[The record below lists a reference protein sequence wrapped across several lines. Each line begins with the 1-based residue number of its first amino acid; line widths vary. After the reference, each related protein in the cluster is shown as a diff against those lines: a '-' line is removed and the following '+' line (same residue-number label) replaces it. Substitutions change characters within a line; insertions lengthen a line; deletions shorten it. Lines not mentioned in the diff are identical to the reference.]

1 MRSTILSTLLV
12 LTLLACSKEE
22 NHSEQQKIE
31 CNQLV
36 LNQGTAYPSEKVFIE
51 GIDEKQEDN
60 LIVEFWYNDT
70 FTEVSTSVGLDE
82 SGKSFIIAPVHP
94 QHPIEGGE
102 LQVIVKNL
110 SDELICNTKSITI
123 LELPEADGYT
133 DKVTLG
139 LKQLLKQR
147 TDYLNI
153 DEALL
158 SGDLANIEPTDVPF
172 AMLYNLL
179 HNEDAEFAL
188 IPFLNNDKNWTGE
201 SQDKATIID
210 LTNRLLKKYEVLG
223 HVNLTMSNFTGKQG
237 NNTKDEKNS
246 EKKNSERCKGVDAE
260 DLASQMKSA
269 ANTEYSDPKNPTGE
283 YFKDLSDLATI
294 TGLAPGRV
302 GTAGDILSTIVFAIQ
317 KIEEAYSK
325 TRLSHFTRFEVNIT
339 KTKFLEEVACP
350 IPMDKAHVYAASN
363 DWFMPKTIYESA
375 LQLAS
380 ILSTR
385 KIKQKEEGTPWKE
398 YLEKH
403 LNEYIEEFGFKLSR
417 VFTIK
422 QLKNLADQG
431 FWENDQLKIEAIEC
445 GPIDVLNHKYIK
457 ANPLNNIFEADYK
470 IDGGIEFY
478 PVNTGKDVLEIS
490 LRPEYF
496 SQQTISVTTDI
507 ELTPV
512 ELKWAKPTTNPH
524 IIKPGDIVSL
534 DAHLKNTINL
544 DLVVNSPEG
553 FLQAGE
559 GVSLDTIQKFTL
571 QTPTDPSKYP
581 FTVTAEFKSTQCF
594 RGTQYANPITA
605 EIIINDSQI
614 TVYTDDLFGCFQ
626 VGDEKDFNVIVEGE
640 DKEVKWSAQNESG
653 QNFAISQEGIFT
665 APNEAGKYIIKAELQ
680 SNPEIFDTLEIEVVG
695 ACSCYWS
702 YSTNE
707 ASASYDIAWYTVSDT
722 GMDIRLHN
730 DFDNILDEEIW
741 IYIPNEFLPGEGE
754 TKVTSGT
761 QTPQTLKMPIQC
773 FNIKGGFGP
782 TSFNATIK
790 WKNQYLEANITG
802 VFLSETDEGEEY
814 DLPFTLIFG
823 ANEGILNCDGN

>member
-31 CNQLV
+31 CDQLV
-36 LNQGTAYPSEKVFIE
+36 LNQGTTYPTEKIYIE

-60 LIVEFWYNDT
+60 LIVEFWYNNT
-70 FTEVSTSVGLDE
+70 FTEVSTSLGLDE
-82 SGKSFIIAPVHP
+82 NGKSFIIAPVHP
-94 QHPIEGGE
+94 QHPIAGGE

-110 SDELICNTKSITI
+110 SDEIICNTQSITI

-133 DKVTLG
+133 DKVALG
-139 LKQLLKQR
+139 LEQLLKQR

-179 HNEDAEFAL
+179 HNEEAEFAL
-188 IPFLNNDKNWTGE
+188 IPFLNNDSVFGTK
-201 SQDKATIID
+201 SIDKATSID
-210 LTNRLLKKYEVLG
+210 LSSRLLKKYGVLDYLNQNIQDFESE
-223 HVNLTMSNFTGKQG
+223 HSKMTNGKKE
-237 NNTKDEKNS
+237 TSD
-246 EKKNSERCKGVDAE
+246 RCFGIDAD
-260 DLASQMKSA
+260 DLAIQMKA
-269 ANTEYSDPKNPTGE
+269 ATNTEYSDPSSITGK
-283 YFKDLSDLATI
+283 YFNDLSNVASSVGYIPQAAT
-294 TGLAPGRV
+294 A
-302 GTAGDILSTIVFAIQ
+302 STIFGSIVWAIQ
-317 KIEEAYSK
+317 KAEEAYSK
-325 TRLSHFTRFEVNIT
+325 TRLSHFTKFDVGILNTE
-339 KTKFLEEVACP
+339 FLEEKACP
-350 IPMDKAHVYAASN
+350 EPIITAEVYAGSNEWSIDRTIWDFLMQAASYA
-363 DWFMPKTIYESA
+363 P
-375 LQLAS
+375 
-380 ILSTR
+380 
-385 KIKQKEEGTPWKE
+385 TPNSKNIWE
-398 YLEKH
+398 DL
-403 LNEYIEEFGFKLSR
+403 GFTAVSNLTS
-417 VFTIK
+417 K
-422 QLKNLADQG
+422 QLTNLANLGYWDEG
-431 FWENDQLKIEAIEC
+431 WLTIPAIEC
-445 GPIDVLNHKYIK
+445 GPIDVLSQKYIK
-457 ANPLNNIFEADYK
+457 SDLLNNVFEAEFK
-470 IDGGIEFY
+470 QGGGIEFY
-478 PVNTGKDVLEIS
+478 PIATGEDVLELS
-490 LRPEYF
+490 LRTEVF
-496 SQQTISVTTDI
+496 SGQTISFLTNLFVVPINLEFVNPNTTVNIIEPGEVVDLEVWLDNTLI
-507 ELTPV
+507 ELKNN
-512 ELKWAKPTTNPH
+512 LK
-524 IIKPGDIVSL
+524 VS
-534 DAHLKNTINL
+534 TSI
-544 DLVVNSPEG
+544 
-553 FLQAGE
+553 GE
-559 GVSLDTIQKFTL
+559 TGLSLTEEYSMDSTYVQKYNL
-571 QTPTDPSKYP
+571 QTPVDPSQYP
-581 FTVTAEFKSTQCF
+581 ITVTAKYTSDKCF
-594 RGTQYANPITA
+594 RGTEYANPAIDEIT
-605 EIIINDSQI
+605 IDRSKI

-640 DKEVKWSAQNESG
+640 DKEVTWSAQNESG

-680 SNPEIFDTLEIEVVG
+680 SNPEIFDTLETEVVG
-695 ACSCYWS
+695 SCSCYWS